1 MLRMKK
7 LLDRL
12 ATIQMTMNKVE
23 SLYIHIPFCNKIC
36 DYCDFTKLQ
45 YFRNFA
51 VKYLEALKEELN
63 SYPIVDLK
71 TIYVGGGTP
80 TALEDDLFKELLKI
94 IDKYSRGVQEYTFE
108 ANPESLTINKIRLL
122 KEHGVNRV
130 SIGVQTTDDKIL
142 KAVNRDHSFEQVK
155 TAVKNLKDNGIDN
168 INVDLILGLP
178 HTSEKILKKDLGNIL
193 SLDIK
198 HVSCY
203 GLTVNPHTV
212 LFNKGF
218 KEPDGDV
225 VRKYYDIVEETLT
238 KNGFIHYEVSNWAK
252 PGYQSEHNLT
262 YWRNEQYYGCGLGAS
277 GYIGEIRYKNT
288 INLSQY
294 LTRVFVSEK
303 EQVSERD
310 KSTYQIMLNLRTI
323 EGLDLSFVKNKQKE
337 IDEFISGGFLK
348 KEGNRII
355 PTYQGMMVLDTIL
368 LMLL

>member
-1 MLRMKK
+1 
-7 LLDRL
+7 
-12 ATIQMTMNKVE
+12 MNKVK

-51 VKYLEALKEELN
+51 VNYLKALKEEIDG
-63 SYPIVDLK
+63 YQIKDLK

-80 TALEDDLFKELLKI
+80 TALEDDLFEELLKI
-94 IDKYSRGVQEYTFE
+94 IDPYTDGVKEYTFE
-108 ANPESLTINKIRLL
+108 ANPESLSINKIQML
-122 KEHGVNRV
+122 KAHKVNRV

-142 KAVNRDHSFEQVK
+142 KMVNRDHSFKQVK
-155 TAVKNLKDNGIDN
+155 DAISNLKEVGIDN

-178 HTSEKILKKDLGNIL
+178 HTSEIVLRKDIKNVL

-198 HVSCY
+198 HISCY
-203 GLTVNPHTV
+203 GLTVNPHTT

-218 KEPDGDV
+218 KEPEGDV
-225 VRKYYDIVEETLT
+225 LRSFYDIVEEELV

-277 GYIGEIRYKNT
+277 GYIDETRYKNT

-294 LTRVFVSEK
+294 LNRVFVNEK
-303 EQVSERD
+303 EQVSEKD
-310 KSTYQIMLNLRTI
+310 KRTYQIMLNLRTI
-323 EGLDLSFVKNKQKE
+323 EGLDASFVNDKEEEINPLISNGLLIKKGQK
-337 IDEFISGGFLK
+337 LV
-348 KEGNRII
+348 
-355 PTYQGMMVLDTIL
+355 PTYEGMMVLDQIVL
-368 LMLL
+368 KFI

>member
-1 MLRMKK
+1 
-7 LLDRL
+7 
-12 ATIQMTMNKVE
+12 MNKVK

-51 VKYLEALKEELN
+51 VNYLKALKEEIDG
-63 SYPIVDLK
+63 YQIKDLK

-80 TALEDDLFKELLKI
+80 TALEDDLFEELLKI
-94 IDKYSRGVQEYTFE
+94 IDPYTDGVKEYTFE
-108 ANPESLTINKIRLL
+108 ANPESLSINKIQML
-122 KEHGVNRV
+122 KAHKVNRV

-142 KAVNRDHSFEQVK
+142 KMVNRDHSFKQVK
-155 TAVKNLKDNGIDN
+155 DAISNLKEVGIDN

-178 HTSEKILKKDLGNIL
+178 HTSEIILRRDIKNVL

-198 HVSCY
+198 HISCY
-203 GLTVNPHTV
+203 GLTVNPHTT

-218 KEPDGDV
+218 KEPEGDV
-225 VRKYYDIVEETLT
+225 LRSFYDIVEEELV

-277 GYIGEIRYKNT
+277 GYIDETRYKNT

-294 LTRVFVSEK
+294 LNRLFVNEK
-303 EQVSERD
+303 EQVSEKD
-310 KSTYQIMLNLRTI
+310 KRTYQIMLNLRTI
-323 EGLDLSFVKNKQKE
+323 EGLDASFVIDKEEEINSLISSGLLIKKGQK
-337 IDEFISGGFLK
+337 LV
-348 KEGNRII
+348 
-355 PTYQGMMVLDTIL
+355 PTYEGMMVLDQIVL
-368 LMLL
+368 KLI